1 MIEAARHPVVECFI
15 DAPFVPNDLAMHES
29 RRMLIITGPNMG
41 GKSTYMRSIA
51 LVVVLAHLGSFVPA
65 ARAEIGPI
73 DRIFTR
79 IGAAD
84 DLAGGRSTF
93 MVEMSET
100 ANILH
105 NASAHSLVL
114 MDEIGRGTSTFD
126 GLSLAYAVARHMA
139 ERLRACTLFATHYFE
154 LTALADEI
162 EGCAN
167 VHLDAT
173 EHADALIFLHAV
185 KDGPA
190 NRSFGLQVAQLA
202 GVPREVIAQARRYM
216 AQLEAG
222 SAASRRASAD
232 PQAEL
237 PLFSATPLPAASIE
251 SPGEA
256 GRPDDELRLRLAA
269 IEPDELTPRR
279 ALELLYELRQLAR
292 ATRPG
297 APEGS

>member
-1 MIEAARHPVVECFI
+1 
-15 DAPFVPNDLAMHES
+15 
-29 RRMLIITGPNMG
+29 
-41 GKSTYMRSIA
+41 
-51 LVVVLAHLGSFVPA
+51 
-65 ARAEIGPI
+65 
-73 DRIFTR
+73 
-79 IGAAD
+79 
-84 DLAGGRSTF
+84 
-93 MVEMSET
+93 
-100 ANILH
+100 
-105 NASAHSLVL
+105 
-114 MDEIGRGTSTFD
+114 
-126 GLSLAYAVARHMA
+126 MA

-222 SAASRRASAD
+222 SAASRRASAA

-237 PLFSATPLPAASIE
+237 PLFGTAPLPAVSIE

-256 GRPDDELRLRLAA
+256 ARDSERPDDELRQRLAA

-279 ALELLYELRQLAR
+279 ALELLYELRQLAGAR
-292 ATRPG
+292 NPG
-297 APEGS
+297 APEDS